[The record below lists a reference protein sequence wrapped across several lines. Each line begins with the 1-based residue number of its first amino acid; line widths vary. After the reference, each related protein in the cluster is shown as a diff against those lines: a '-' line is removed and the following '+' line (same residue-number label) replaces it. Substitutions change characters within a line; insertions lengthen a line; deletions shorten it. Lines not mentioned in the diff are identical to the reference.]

1 MAGKKAPVGNNIT
14 SSSESEYPESQNQD
28 QGTAT
33 DNGLDVVSG
42 MEVRVDESDSIGA
55 VGVNSEI
62 RDIRN
67 DINEVLMSL
76 DVDILD
82 MVELDTV
89 FGNLIQQ
96 LRTED
101 HVRLV
106 TAVEFELFSRANL
119 NEFDTLTFVNR
130 MRGTYGAEYSIISV
144 WLQLR
149 ELVREVGLIGM
160 STQSRRVLQRN
171 ILNRYLEME
180 GDTSDSESESEILR
194 DSQSAGYTSDTE
206 SEPEH

>member
-1 MAGKKAPVGNNIT
+1 M
-14 SSSESEYPESQNQD
+14 
-28 QGTAT
+28 
-33 DNGLDVVSG
+33 
-42 MEVRVDESDSIGA
+42 
-55 VGVNSEI
+55 
-62 RDIRN
+62 
-67 DINEVLMSL
+67 
-76 DVDILD
+76 
-82 MVELDTV
+82 
-89 FGNLIQQ
+89 
-96 LRTED
+96 
-101 HVRLV
+101 RLV

>member
-82 MVELDTV
+82 MFELDTV
-89 FGNLIQQ
+89 FGNLIQ
-96 LRTED
+96 
-101 HVRLV
+101 
-106 TAVEFELFSRANL
+106 
-119 NEFDTLTFVNR
+119 
-130 MRGTYGAEYSIISV
+130 
-144 WLQLR
+144 
-149 ELVREVGLIGM
+149 
-160 STQSRRVLQRN
+160 
-171 ILNRYLEME
+171 
-180 GDTSDSESESEILR
+180 
-194 DSQSAGYTSDTE
+194 
-206 SEPEH
+206 